1 DLAVRSYAPGWR
13 ARFLGVITNPTIAY
27 LLLLAGIWGIILE
40 VFHPGVLWPGI
51 SGAICLLIGLY
62 ALQMLPVD
70 YVGLALMALGVILLI
85 AEAMV
90 PTYGA
95 LGIGGIIAFVVGS
108 IMLMNTNVPGYGVNL
123 GVIAGIAFT
132 GIVLLGLV
140 IWFVMRSRRAHV
152 I

>member
-1 DLAVRSYAPGWR
+1 
-13 ARFLGVITNPTIAY
+13 
-27 LLLLAGIWGIILE
+27 
-40 VFHPGVLWPGI
+40 

-85 AEAMV
+85 AEAMI

-152 I
+152 ISGDQQMLDATGQLLEDVHAGGKSW